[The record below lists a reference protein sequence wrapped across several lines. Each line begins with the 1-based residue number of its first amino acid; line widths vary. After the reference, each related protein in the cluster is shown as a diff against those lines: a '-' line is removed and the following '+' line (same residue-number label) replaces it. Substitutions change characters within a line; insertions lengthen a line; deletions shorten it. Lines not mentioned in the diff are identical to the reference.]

1 MKQTMRAGAV
11 LLAASMLAGG
21 CGQWA
26 SRRAMERGLA
36 ALHQG
41 DNATAAKQFE
51 RAARHVA
58 VADAPALYY
67 NLGTAEYNLG
77 RLDDARKAFETALEL
92 APGDRDSMVYLG
104 QIHLKRQ
111 EWSEAARLF
120 EDAGA
125 GRPPDARLLVFLA
138 EAADGAGRRDAARL
152 YLIRALRADRSYAPA
167 VYDLACLYR
176 DKYMLPVEAL
186 DGFEI
191 FVRTAD
197 QQDARVE
204 KAKASIARL
213 KQVLEHMPPPVAP
226 GVKRDLAAAQKLVA
240 EGDRQRL
247 ARQSSKAEK
256 AYHDALTADPGSHD
270 ATAGLGLVLKAK
282 GDAAGALKMLL
293 RAANLEPLRPTTMI
307 EGAQLAM
314 GLKDYPTAARL
325 LDRAI
330 ARWPTQ
336 APCYAWLAQVRHA
349 EGHPAEAR
357 LYAAYYVL
365 LAPAGAE
372 RDRYEAWLRTLPES

>member
-1 MKQTMRAGAV
+1 MKSMLKASVCLVAV
-11 LLAASMLAGG
+11 AILAGG

-26 SRRAMERGLA
+26 GKRAMEKGLA
-36 ALHQG
+36 SLRQG
-41 DNATAAKQFE
+41 DHAAAVKQLE
-51 RAARHVA
+51 KASRYIKDV
-58 VADAPALYY
+58 PLLYY
-67 NLGTAEYNLG
+67 NLGTAHYQLG
-77 RLDDARKAFETALEL
+77 HYDDALRAFQTALDP
-92 APGDRDSMVYLG
+92 APADRETMEYLG
-104 QIHLKRQ
+104 AIQLKRQ
-111 EWSEAARLF
+111 DWAEALRMF
-120 EDAGA
+120 QKAGA
-125 GRPPDARLLVFLA
+125 GLPPDARLLTA
-138 EAADGAGRRDAARL
+138 QAQAADGAGRRDAARL
-152 YLIRALRADRSYAPA
+152 YLLRALRADRAYAPA

-176 DKYMLPVEAL
+176 DKCLLPVEAL

-213 KQVLEHMPPPVAP
+213 KQVLEHMPPSVAP
-226 GVKRDLAAAQKLVA
+226 GVRRDLAAAQKLVA
-240 EGDRQRL
+240 EGDKQRL
-247 ARQSSKAEK
+247 SRQWAKAEK
-256 AYHDALTADPGSHD
+256 AYRDALAADPGSHD
-270 ATAGLGLVLKAK
+270 ATAGLGLVLKAR

-314 GLKDYPTAARL
+314 GFKDYSTAARL

-336 APCYAWLAQVRHA
+336 APCYAWMAQVRHA